1 MYGARFGVTGLVA
14 EAELHVLI
22 ESEEMFFRT
31 VCVLSKDLERW
42 RVEVG
47 VTVWLRVAL
56 RSDFPSA
63 DLGDAIAAG
72 LFAVPGAASFTLELR
87 NNPSEDFDL
96 FTEMSLEG
104 VFLLVERVAVDL
116 GVADEKVGEIAFEA
130 VPPSDCGLFLGAGAA
145 GDVKD
150 AGETAA

>member
-1 MYGARFGVTGLVA
+1 MYGTRFGVTGLVT
-14 EAELHVLI
+14 EAEFHVLI

-56 RSDFPSA
+56 RSDFPST

-72 LFAVPGAASFTLELR
+72 LFAAASFTLELR

-104 VFLLVERVAVDL
+104 VFLLVERAAVDL

-130 VPPSDCGLFLGAGAA
+130 VPSSDCGLFLGAGAA